1 MFILGMFYSLIAL
14 LSVCFAIF
22 VYVSIAILFKCY
34 FLLVLPFIVL
44 FVGIIGAMGCSK
56 IMEEEERNNGNI
68 ESW

>member
-34 FLLVLPFIVL
+34 FLLVLPFIAL
-44 FVGIIGAMGCSK
+44 FAGMIGAM
-56 IMEEEERNNGNI
+56 
-68 ESW
+68 